1 MKEVYC
7 YASILAMLLAGV
19 IVEIKTILMIQRNV
33 KFYIYV
39 MIKLSMLITDY
50 RAKWDLS
57 LNVEMVVF
65 L

>member
-19 IVEIKTILMIQRNV
+19 ILEIKTILLIQRNV

-39 MIKLSMLITDY
+39 MIKLSMLQTIGQSEIS
-50 RAKWDLS
+50 A
-57 LNVEMVVF
+57 
-65 L
+65 